1 MGDTESQ
8 KEAPTLGELIEKSKA
23 EVMAVAETAVIV
35 RLDESNMAIEA
46 VFPNGCTMVYPMP
59 IVEDDTELT
68 AYLLYQ
74 TLLSHVE
81 FAQLWLTSHQDNEVK
96 PVTVH

>member
-1 MGDTESQ
+1 MGNTESQ
-8 KEAPTLGELIEKSKA
+8 EEAPTLGELIEKSKA

-35 RLDESNMAIEA
+35 RLDETNMAIEA
-46 VFPNGCTMVYPMP
+46 VFPNGCTMFCPMP

-68 AYLLYQ
+68 TFLLYQ
-74 TLLSHVE
+74 NLLSHVK
-81 FAQLWLTSHQDNEVK
+81 FARLWGSQQATEVQ

>member
-8 KEAPTLGELIEKSKA
+8 KEAPTLGELVEQSKN
-23 EVMAVAETAVIV
+23 EVMAVVESAVIV

-46 VFPNGCTMVYPMP
+46 VFPNGCTMFCPMP
-59 IVEDDTELT
+59 IVEGDTDLT

-81 FAQLWLTSHQDNEVK
+81 FAQLWASRQATEVQ